1 MSTARGILTKRLPRP
16 GRGLFSL
23 KAPVR
28 IDPPAEERGF
38 KPPVPPATES
48 ASPSEGATPREP
60 IRVSKGSC
68 NRRDQEFESLYP
80 SPGSHEQVE
89 PSGELTTRC
98 KQNYSDG

>member
-1 MSTARGILTKRLPRP
+1 LAYPGRRSDRLIIPGMSTARGILTKRLPRP

-48 ASPSEGATPREP
+48 ASPSEGAMPREP
-60 IRVSKGSC
+60 IRVS
-68 NRRDQEFESLYP
+68 RFL
-80 SPGSHEQVE
+80 
-89 PSGELTTRC
+89 
-98 KQNYSDG
+98 